1 MTETT
6 GLHTRS
12 ELPLPD
18 VPAIVDLFE
27 ERVAEGPD
35 RVAVVARSR
44 SRTMTYGELN
54 EAAEAV
60 AARLQ
65 RAGIGRGDL
74 VALFA
79 DRSAE
84 MLAGLLGVLKAGAAY
99 LPLDPG
105 YPAAR
110 IAMVLGDS
118 GARAV
123 LTLTHLRESLPP
135 FTGPVLALDDPTPHT
150 EFTKYPHKRSDRAYV
165 LYTSGS
171 TGRPKGV
178 VISHG
183 ALLNFLWSMRD
194 ILDAGPSDAWLA
206 LTSLSFDI
214 SGLELYLPLITGGRV
229 IVADAETARDGTKLR
244 DLIST
249 QGVTHVQATPSGWR
263 VLLDAGFA
271 ANVVGLVGGE
281 ALPVA
286 LARTLADRCARLVNV
301 YGPTETT
308 IWSTSWEVPRGTA
321 SVSIGAPIGNTQVHV
336 ADDHL
341 NPAEEGEL
349 LIGGLGVADGY
360 LGRPALTADRFIP
373 DRRPFHPRPVR
384 QTGRPPLPHRRHR
397 TPPPGRHARL
407 PRPLRQPGQTPRPPD
422 RTRRDRDGP

>member
-6 GLHTRS
+6 GVHTRA

-18 VPAIVDLFE
+18 APTIVDLFE
-27 ERVAEGPD
+27 DQVAEGPG
-35 RVAVVARSR
+35 RIAVVAGA
-44 SRTMTYGELN
+44 RTLTYGELN
-54 EAAEAV
+54 QAAEAV
-60 AARLQ
+60 AARL
-65 RAGIGRGDL
+65 RAAGIGRGDL
-74 VALFA
+74 VALYA
-79 DRSAE
+79 DRSAD
-84 MLAGLLGVLKAGAAY
+84 MPAGLLGVLKAGAAY

-105 YPAAR
+105 YPEAR

-123 LTLTHLRESLPP
+123 LTLSHLRDSLPP
-135 FTGPVLALDDPTPHT
+135 FTGPVFALDEPTPAPQIP
-150 EFTKYPHKRSDRAYV
+150 KYPLKRGDRAYV

-171 TGRPKGV
+171 TGKPKGV
-178 VISHG
+178 VVPHG

-194 ILDAGPSDAWLA
+194 ILAADSGDVWLA

-214 SGLELYLPLITGGRV
+214 SGLELYLPLITGGRMV
-229 IVADAETARDGTKLR
+229 VADAETARDGGRLR
-244 DLIST
+244 ELIT
-249 QGVTHVQATPSGWR
+249 RQGVTHVQATPSGWR

-271 ANVVGLVGGE
+271 ASVTGLVGGE

-286 LARTLADRCARLVNV
+286 LARSLADRCARLVNV

-321 SVSIGAPIGNTQVHV
+321 AVSIGTPIGNTQVHV
-336 ADDHL
+336 VDEQL

-360 LGRPALTADRFIP
+360 LGRPSLTAE
-373 DRRPFHPRPVR
+373 
-384 QTGRPPLPHRRHR
+384 
-397 TPPPGRHARL
+397 
-407 PRPLRQPGQTPRPPD
+407 
-422 RTRRDRDGP
+422 